1 VNAAVSVATNAPPAP
16 GDTAARPAS
25 RNPVRRP
32 RIWVLGGTLAL
43 LLVALSITGTT
54 VDTDSGHDLLGL
66 TRKVAGDIAVLR
78 WQYAAVVVVL
88 AALHYLATALAAKA
102 AAGVPLRLGET
113 VLVQLSAAAANRIT
127 PAGLGGS
134 ALTARFFTRRGLD
147 GPAAIGAVSAL
158 AVLGA
163 FADLIVLCGLV
174 LVGTWLGIGGG
185 SSEVTLLYTHMRH
198 LLGPLRS
205 PWLWSA
211 VLAAVAGALVIW
223 LVHTR
228 RRRGSGLARFWV
240 PIRRLARRP
249 RALGTLMTASGAT
262 TLLLGIAFVAS
273 TAMVPG
279 THPSVTFAGLLVA
292 FMIGA
297 AAGSAVP
304 VPAGL
309 GSTEAALVAVLMSAH
324 VPAGHAVEV
333 VMIFR
338 LITFWAPAVVG
349 VFASRRLYRL
359 AAL

>member
-1 VNAAVSVATNAPPAP
+1 
-16 GDTAARPAS
+16 
-25 RNPVRRP
+25 
-32 RIWVLGGTLAL
+32 
-43 LLVALSITGTT
+43 VALSITAAT

-66 TRKVAGDIAVLR
+66 TRKVGGDIAVLR

-88 AALHYLATALAAKA
+88 AGLHYLATALAAKA
-102 AAGVPLRLGET
+102 AAGLPLRLGET

-134 ALTARFFTRRGLD
+134 ALTARFFARRGMD
-147 GPAAIGAVSAL
+147 ATAAIGAVSAL

-163 FADLIVLCGLV
+163 LADLIVVCGLV
-174 LVGTWLGIGGG
+174 LAGAWLGIGGG
-185 SSEVTLLYTHMRH
+185 SSELNLLYTHMRH
-198 LLGPLRS
+198 
-205 PWLWSA
+205 
-211 VLAAVAGALVIW
+211 
-223 LVHTR
+223 
-228 RRRGSGLARFWV
+228 
-240 PIRRLARRP
+240 
-249 RALGTLMTASGAT
+249 
-262 TLLLGIAFVAS
+262 LLGIAFVAS

-279 THPSVTFAGLLVA
+279 THPSVPFAGLLVA

-309 GSTEAALVAVLMSAH
+309 GSTEAALVAVLMSAK
-324 VPAGHAVEV
+324 VPASHAVEV
-333 VMIFR
+333 VMIYR

>member
-1 VNAAVSVATNAPPAP
+1 MSVATNAPPAP
-16 GDTAARPAS
+16 ADAAARPAP
-25 RNPVRRP
+25 RGTARRP
-32 RIWVLGGTLAL
+32 RAWVLGGTLAL
-43 LLVALSITGTT
+43 LLVALSITAAT

-66 TRKVAGDIAVLR
+66 TRKVGGDIAVLR

-88 AALHYLATALAAKA
+88 AGLHYLATALAAKA
-102 AAGVPLRLGET
+102 AAGLPLRLGET

-134 ALTARFFTRRGLD
+134 ALTARFFARRGMD
-147 GPAAIGAVSAL
+147 ATAAIGAVSAL

-163 FADLIVLCGLV
+163 LADLIVLCGLV
-174 LVGTWLGIGGG
+174 LAGAWLGIGGG
-185 SSEVTLLYTHMRH
+185 SSELNLLYTHMRH

-205 PWLWSA
+205 PWLWSG
-211 VLAAVAGALVIW
+211 VLAAAAGVLVIW
-223 LVHTR
+223 LVRTR
-228 RRRGSGLARFWV
+228 RSGRSGLGRFWV

-249 RALGTLMTASGAT
+249 RALATLMSASGAT
-262 TLLLGIAFVAS
+262 TLLLGVAFVAS

-279 THPSVTFAGLLVA
+279 THPSVPFAGLLVA

-309 GSTEAALVAVLMSAH
+309 GSTEAALVAVLMSAK
-324 VPAGHAVEV
+324 VPASHAVEV
-333 VMIFR
+333 VMIYR